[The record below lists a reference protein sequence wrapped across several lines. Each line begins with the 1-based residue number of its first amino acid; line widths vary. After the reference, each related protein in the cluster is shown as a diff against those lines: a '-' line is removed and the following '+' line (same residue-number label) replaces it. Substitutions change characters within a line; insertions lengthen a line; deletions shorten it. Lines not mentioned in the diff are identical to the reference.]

1 MSNPSTTGPS
11 ENRPT
16 TTSDEVEVNL
26 ETEES
31 AQDQSQN
38 KNLKKRR
45 KFTSKVWDDFTRED
59 LTNGERIAKC
69 NHCKRKFVGKGTDGT
84 VDT

>member
-1 MSNPSTTGPS
+1 MSTPSATGPS

-31 AQDQSQN
+31 AQDQSED
-38 KNLKKRR
+38 KNLKKIEGLLQRYGMI
-45 KFTSKVWDDFTRED
+45 
-59 LTNGERIAKC
+59 LHERI
-69 NHCKRKFVGKGTDGT
+69 
-84 VDT
+84 